1 MRVYLAPFL
10 HGSRYTSFGR
20 HFTHPDKLREVV
32 ERLHPYIDDGDVVR
46 FTRAVLQEAFYVNLR
61 FT

>member
-1 MRVYLAPFL
+1 MRVFLAPFL

-46 FTRAVLQEAFYVNLR
+46 TGLQVGYVWIFVR
-61 FT
+61 S